1 MESRRGKIMA
11 FFDHRPPQSRVDQFK
26 KDAYRMYNN
35 SPPRHHK
42 GYEAVI
48 QERAGMMIAS
58 AT

>member
-1 MESRRGKIMA
+1 MTS
-11 FFDHRPPQSRVDQFK
+11 FDHRPPQSRVDQFK

-35 SPPRHHK
+35 SPPRHRE

-48 QERAGMMIAS
+48 QESAGMMTAS